1 MTLRPGTLA
10 FGLAVALSV
19 PLLLIRPDRLALDGA
34 VLAVLAA
41 SIAVWP
47 PLRYM
52 LGRRPAPLPFLA
64 GLGLFYFICFALSAF
79 TLDLIWP
86 DGGPFQLYFTS
97 PLQAGISTEAMAALL
112 LGVVLL
118 FGGFVLTNPL
128 FRRKLPALCL
138 GPHQTPRRAAMLAW
152 LLLALHFASLLEP
165 RLRQIPSLGQLFPTL
180 AYVGFGTL
188 LLLLVRRR
196 IGWVQVVLAFGVAL
210 PAKIALGF
218 FGSGMASTIL
228 ILVFAGFLL
237 GSVSRRLLLGGGL
250 AVVTL
255 VMVGYGPMLWYREV
269 AWDTKLTIMQRLEQM
284 PSALSRGFSSAQGRE
299 LTPSGMAVRQ
309 DASPLQRVS
318 REAAKRLNL
327 AVLLSLVVEKSPAE
341 VPFWEGRTLMPLA
354 TSFVPRAL
362 WPTKPEER
370 VGRDFATR
378 YELTLTKLVETVT
391 VDSSGVVRTAI
402 SGPDPS
408 MAVNLPWLV
417 EGYANFGWPGLV
429 VLMAVAGIVL
439 SALDSML
446 NREGM
451 TELELGLGAAL
462 LFPLINHE
470 SNVSL
475 VSGSTLPFAVF
486 MLVSLRLALWGMAR
500 MGQD

>member
-1 MTLRPGTLA
+1 MSLRPGVLA
-10 FGLAVALSV
+10 CGLAVALSA
-19 PLLLIRPDRLALDGA
+19 PLLLIRPDRLSPEGA

-41 SIAVWP
+41 SIALWP

-52 LGRRPAPLPFLA
+52 IGRRPAPLPFLA
-64 GLGLFYFICFALSAF
+64 GLGVFYFVCFALSAF

-86 DGGPFQLYFTS
+86 AGGPFRLYFTA
-97 PLQAGISTEAMAALL
+97 PLQSGISTQAMAGLLAGVTLL
-112 LGVVLL
+112 L
-118 FGGFVLTNPL
+118 GGFVLTNPL
-128 FRRKLPALCL
+128 FRRNLPALSL
-138 GPHQTPRRAAMLAW
+138 GQHQTPSRIVVIAW
-152 LLLALHFASLLEP
+152 VLLALHFAYLLEP
-165 RLRQIPSLGQLFPTL
+165 RLRQIPSLGQIFPPL

-196 IGWVQVVLAFGVAL
+196 IGRLQACLAFGVAL

-218 FGSGMASTIL
+218 YGSSMAATLLS
-228 ILVFAGFLL
+228 LVFIGFLL
-237 GSVSRRLLLGGGL
+237 GSVSRRLLLGGTL
-250 AVVTL
+250 AMVALVT
-255 VMVGYGPMLWYREV
+255 VGYGPMLSYREI
-269 AWDTKLTIMQRLEQM
+269 AWDPQLGLAQRIEQL
-284 PSALSRGFSSAQGRE
+284 PQILLQGFSPRQDRE
-299 LTPSGMAVRQ
+299 VTPSGMAVRHQ
-309 DASPLQRVS
+309 DSTLRRVS

-327 AVLLSLVVEKSPAE
+327 TVLLSLVIEKTPAE
-341 VPFWEGRTLMPLA
+341 IPYWQGATLAPLV

-362 WPTKPEER
+362 WPNKPEER
-370 VGRDFATR
+370 AGHSFGWR
-378 YELTLTKLVETVT
+378 YELVATKTT
-391 VDSSGVVRTAI
+391 DTIRA
-402 SGPDPS
+402 DPF

-417 EGYANFGWPGLV
+417 EGYVNFGWPGLV
-429 VLMAVAGIVL
+429 ILMGLAGIIL

-446 NREGM
+446 NRDGM

-475 VSGSTLPFAVF
+475 VSGSTLPFVVV